1 LVSLNLSGQRP
12 GVEGVAALVD
22 AVRRSKSLR
31 SLEMRSCH
39 FGDAGGELFAAL
51 LQEGQEVHGLEHLDL
66 ENNFISFHTCQC
78 LQQASRGQK
87 LQLQLVGNQVLDE
100 VLNAVSHGL
109 GLLLAIVGSVFL
121 GIAASEKPYHCKV
134 AVALYCIAL
143 NVLYIAST
151 LFHSFYALGPTVV
164 WVFGVLDHCAIYLL
178 IAGSYCPFLSVFF
191 PGALSE
197 QKLLVSLWVMA
208 FSGMITTAFY
218 RGPQKKWIELSLYL
232 GMGWSCAGCLGEM
245 MARMG
250 PEGSRLLVAGGLF
263 YTGGVPFF
271 VKGKRTLGVPDHTI
285 WHIFVLAG
293 SMSHYFCVL
302 WYCVPLAGKF
312 NVQLQ

>member
-1 LVSLNLSGQRP
+1 
-12 GVEGVAALVD
+12 
-22 AVRRSKSLR
+22 
-31 SLEMRSCH
+31 MRSGSSQYNKPLATNQDETNSCQYNKPLTNNQD
-39 FGDAGGELFAAL
+39 GINSCTLLFFPLFSL
-51 LQEGQEVHGLEHLDL
+51 L
-66 ENNFISFHTCQC
+66 FPSC
-78 LQQASRGQK
+78 L
-87 LQLQLVGNQVLDE
+87 LFVGWTLE

-232 GMGWSCAGCLGEM
+232 GMLGF
-245 MARMG
+245 A
-250 PEGSRLLVAGGLF
+250 
-263 YTGGVPFF
+263 
-271 VKGKRTLGVPDHTI
+271 
-285 WHIFVLAG
+285 
-293 SMSHYFCVL
+293 
-302 WYCVPLAGKF
+302 
-312 NVQLQ
+312 